1 MADGA
6 HTPGADRPR
15 TLATVAARTVT
26 ARHRRGS
33 PTSQV
38 APPSQLVAVTAR
50 LGSAA
55 PSQAD
60 GCRCQNF
67 SPPIM
72 PATFVVTSEIVG
84 AMDELAR

>member
-6 HTPGADRPR
+6 HTPGADKPR
-15 TLATVAARTVT
+15 TLATVT
-26 ARHRRGS
+26 ARRRHS
-33 PTSQV
+33 S
-38 APPSQLVAVTAR
+38 PPSR